1 MNRGLTSASVDELLD
16 SFGTLQSGLM
26 PREEFDRLQ
35 NILRKDDQAVQIYV
49 EYVAQTVALRQPH
62 ILEDEA
68 LGEPVS
74 RRKAVHQAAD
84 DASFLWVT
92 PRIAGVMTCLLAS
105 VMILS
110 VCWGVE
116 WFASRTV
123 RPALVAFPL
132 RQLEADQTEE
142 RRLSA
147 GLRRDEVV
155 RLDQGFAQ
163 FCMASGVL
171 VNVEAP
177 AELKFTGTNKVQLL
191 SGKVDADVPHS
202 AIGFCLETPS
212 GEIVDL
218 GTRFCVQVDKNGGTN
233 CGVLTGSV
241 EAFAQDAKSDREYE
255 PLRLMEG
262 TAVSV
267 KSGKIQAIDHQ
278 SFVDGFTSMDN
289 AVRGVLQCTSNLSF
303 LREAPLQLGPQTGP
317 LLFFEQEGVT
327 TTGEEI
333 VNIVSPGSYKP
344 DEYNPPVHHLP
355 AGLTVSSLMF
365 FVRADEGEAIHRQ
378 GAVEIRF
385 TYPIVGIM
393 TNQAGLSASQSI
405 FGHPETDYLA
415 MGVKDRPGIEP
426 NDVVSISEDRR
437 TLFIQY
443 TALIDGCRILL
454 KTDE

>member
-1 MNRGLTSASVDELLD
+1 MNRGLTSASLDELLD
-16 SFGTLQSGLM
+16 SFGTLQSGVM
-26 PREEFDRLQ
+26 PKEEFDRLQ

-49 EYVAQTVALRQPH
+49 EYVAQTIALRQPH

-74 RRKAVHQAAD
+74 RRKAVHQASND
-84 DASFLWVT
+84 ESFSWVT
-92 PRIAGVMTCLLAS
+92 PRVAGMMTCLLAS
-105 VMILS
+105 VMILF
-110 VCWGVE
+110 VCWSVE
-116 WFASRTV
+116 WFVSGTV

-142 RRLSA
+142 RLLSA
-147 GLRRDEVV
+147 GLRRGEVV
-155 RLDQGFAQ
+155 RLDHGFAQ

-218 GTRFCVQVDKNGGTN
+218 GTRFCVEVQKNGGTN

-241 EAFAQDAKSDREYE
+241 EAFAQDTKSDREFE

-289 AVRGVLQCTSNLSF
+289 AVRGVLRYTSNLTF
-303 LREAPLQLGPQTGP
+303 LREAPIQLGSQTGP
-317 LLFFEQEGVT
+317 LLFFEQEGIA

-333 VNIVSPGSYKP
+333 VNIVDPGSYHP
-344 DEYNPPVHHLP
+344 DEYKPPVHQLP

-365 FVRADEGEAIHRQ
+365 FVRADKGEANHRQ
-378 GAVEIRF
+378 GAVEIQF

-393 TNQAGLSASQSI
+393 TSQAGLSASQSI

-415 MGVKDRPGIEP
+415 MGVNDRPGIEP
-426 NDVVSISEDRR
+426 NDLVRISEDRR

-443 TALIDGCRILL
+443 MALIDGCRILL